1 MKRLLAAL
9 LATAL
14 LAGCV
19 DAPSTTPSQT
29 ALKPQSLGLSAA
41 PTPAIADAWWTAF
54 GDPQLDAL
62 VDQALA
68 GSPTLQIALA
78 RMREAQAQLSVSRAA
93 TYPQLTLD
101 GQEQRTHFSSNYI
114 IPPPYAGTMRWYGQ
128 VQANLSWSL
137 DLFGKQAAE
146 VDAARSSAEAAWLD
160 AEAARLA
167 LAGTVTQAYIALE
180 RAYLLA
186 DVADET
192 VKQREGVLH
201 LTAGRVDSGLDSKAS
216 DEQAKALLAIAKE
229 DQIRAR
235 AVKELAV
242 HQIAAL
248 IGRGADAYNISR
260 PNLNRDALAL
270 PAILPADLLARR
282 ADIAAAEAR
291 IGAATSGRQAAH
303 QAFYPDIDLVG
314 AAGFAA
320 IGLSTLFN
328 GSSGQYGLGPAIHLP
343 IFDAGELRAKYA
355 GATAQLDE
363 AVASY
368 NGSVV
373 GAVKQAADAITD
385 LQSLEG
391 QAAQQG
397 EALRASNAS
406 FDLATR
412 RYRSGLSPQ
421 LNVLN
426 AEDVL
431 IQAKRQDASISSDLL
446 SARVSLLMAMGG
458 GFSVNT
464 NSSMASNTRDD
475 GQ

>member
-1 MKRLLAAL
+1 MKRLLGAL
-9 LATAL
+9 LATTL

-19 DAPSTTPSQT
+19 DAPSTVPSQT

-41 PTPAIADAWWTAF
+41 PTPVIADAWWKAF

-62 VDQALA
+62 VDQALK
-68 GSPTLQIALA
+68 GSPTLQVALA

-101 GQEQRTHFSSNYI
+101 GQDQRTHFSSNYI

-146 VDAARSSAEAAWLD
+146 VEAARSSAEAAALD

-167 LAGTVTQAYIALE
+167 LAGTVTQAYVSLD

-186 DVADET
+186 DVAEET
-192 VKQREGVLH
+192 VKQRQGVLN
-201 LTAGRVDSGLDSKAS
+201 LTAGRVNSGLDSKAS

-229 DQIRAR
+229 DLIRAN
-235 AVKELAV
+235 AVRDLAV

-260 PNLNRDALAL
+260 PKLNRSALAL
-270 PAILPADLLARR
+270 PAVLPADLLARR

-291 IGAATSGRQAAH
+291 IDAATAGRHAAH
-303 QAFYPDIDLVG
+303 QAFYPDINLVG

-328 GSSGQYGLGPAIHLP
+328 SSSGQYGIGPAIHLP

-363 AVASY
+363 SVANY
-368 NGSVV
+368 NQSVV
-373 GAVKQAADAITD
+373 TAVKQTSDAITD

-426 AEDVL
+426 AEDIL
-431 IQAKRQDASISSDLL
+431 IQAKRQDAEISADLL
-446 SARVSLLMAMGG
+446 SARVSLLMALGG
-458 GFSVNT
+458 GYTNT
-464 NSSMASNTRDD
+464 NSHMASNNRDN